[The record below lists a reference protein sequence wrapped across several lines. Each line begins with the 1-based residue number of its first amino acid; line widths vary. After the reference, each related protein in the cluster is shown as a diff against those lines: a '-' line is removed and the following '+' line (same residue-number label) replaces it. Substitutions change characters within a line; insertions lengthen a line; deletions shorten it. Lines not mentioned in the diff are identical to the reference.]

1 MRLQDAQHN
10 CGPAALSNA
19 LAALG
24 LLHSQTECSEL
35 CKTNAT
41 DGTSPKGLIS
51 AARQLGRQPHALS
64 EKRGVVAMLY
74 LDAHLRAGRP
84 AVLCVDNDEHWV
96 AAIGLLGERILV
108 ADPADN
114 ELVLSY
120 TRAGLLARWCS
131 KTGRHYGVVLL

>member
-1 MRLQDAQHN
+1 MRLQDSQAN
-10 CGPAALSNA
+10 CGAASLSNA

-24 LLHSQTECSEL
+24 ISHSQAECAEL
-35 CKTNAT
+35 CKTTAT
-41 DGTSPKGLIS
+41 EGTPPKRLLSG
-51 AARQLGRQPHALS
+51 AKQLGRQPQVVS
-64 EKRGVVAMLY
+64 EKRGAVAMLY

-96 AAIGLLGERILV
+96 AAVGLLGERILV

-120 TRAGLLARWCS
+120 SRAGLVARWGS
-131 KTGRHYGVVLL
+131 KAGRYYGIVL